1 MNLLL
6 MLIACGS
13 ENLILDPDAECETSD
28 IANGAITYEL
38 SCPDIPACPTVNLT
52 CPELI
57 VPACPAIEVT
67 CPEPIVTVTA
77 PTVTVNGPD
86 MSGIEAAIDD
96 MTIAME
102 TAVAAGGS
110 TTGDNFFAGVAYC
123 TGTAIPTTL
132 FTNNTS
138 DVAIITSVMLHEEGG
153 SIAIGGAL
161 LPNRFASVKY
171 SHQNVYGHAE
181 SPAKH
186 GRMTFPLAP
195 GDSITCTTSSGGNQA
210 FYQGYYR

>member
-77 PTVTVNGPD
+77 PTVTVEPAEVNVTVDGPD

-96 MTIAME
+96 LAINMSN
-102 TAVAAGGS
+102 AVSGNYDLILD
-110 TTGDNFFAGVAYC
+110 TGWVSSVPVQIFHNNT
-123 TGTAIPTTL
+123 TGTAFITSVISNCECLIEEANGNTVDL
-132 FTNNTS
+132 FTNTGQQINFGL
-138 DVAIITSVMLHEEGG
+138 D
-153 SIAIGGAL
+153 
-161 LPNRFASVKY
+161 
-171 SHQNVYGHAE
+171 
-181 SPAKH
+181 
-186 GRMTFPLAP
+186 P
-195 GDSITCTTSSGGNQA
+195 GDSVWCQVHSSGSSMRYIISGHW
-210 FYQGYYR
+210 Y

>member
-13 ENLILDPDAECETSD
+13 ENLILDSDAECETSD

-77 PTVTVNGPD
+77 PTVTVEPAEVNVTHD
-86 MSGIEAAIDD
+86 FADLVIAID
-96 MTIAME
+96 
-102 TAVAAGGS
+102 
-110 TTGDNFFAGVAYC
+110 
-123 TGTAIPTTL
+123 TL
-132 FTNNTS
+132 
-138 DVAIITSVMLHEEGG
+138 
-153 SIAIGGAL
+153 
-161 LPNRFASVKY
+161 AS
-171 SHQNVYGHAE
+171 
-181 SPAKH
+181 
-186 GRMTFPLAP
+186 
-195 GDSITCTTSSGGNQA
+195 SSGGGNTPETWAWVGYNSVPYSIWDNNTNMTAVLTTAAAASGCDIYDATGTLEIDDLCNSSRCSTSNWSPGVTGSFQVPIEPGGWIDCTSSNSSGV
-210 FYQGYYR
+210 YLGGYYQ